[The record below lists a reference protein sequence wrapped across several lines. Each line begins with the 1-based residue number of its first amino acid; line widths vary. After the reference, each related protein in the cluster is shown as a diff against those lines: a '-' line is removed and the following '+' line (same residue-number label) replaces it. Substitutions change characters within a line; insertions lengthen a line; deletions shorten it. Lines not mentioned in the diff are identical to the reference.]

1 MTRKIFA
8 TLLFPAIL
16 ACGCAGSLKTST
28 NEATVTVSVDA
39 GTVVNSGYI
48 GNGAQ
53 WDPYSLNYG
62 NGPVEISDADWN
74 KIYSRLDNMRPAF
87 VRMMQNT
94 VSRVRDGVLDTSAGL
109 DHLCRLLDYCQSR
122 NVTVMFGD
130 WGGWMVDPKAKTVN
144 MPLIAQAADYVRF
157 LVEEKGYTCIKYY
170 NLINEPNGWWSTTAG
185 DFDLWEDAMI
195 ALGREFREKGLSEKV
210 SLVGPDTAIWSAGES
225 WWVSR
230 TRDEFGDII
239 GLYDIHTYPSK
250 ITINSGEYAEI
261 ISAYR
266 KEVPEGK
273 KIVMG
278 EIGIKFVEKA
288 DSLYNNENIRRAN
301 ECRHAS
307 KTDSQMFVYDY
318 MYGTDMA
325 DALFQTINA
334 GFSGSVVWMLD
345 DAMHT
350 HETQDRLKIWGFWN
364 ILGDEIFGAEQE
376 VPRPWYYAWSLLCRY
391 IPAGSDFNAVTV
403 SPAVSGTALA
413 GVRAVSA
420 IKDGCRT
427 LAVVN
432 AGKDD
437 HTVVLDAASLGRM
450 KGARFFRYGDGL
462 FRTEGDCTIL
472 PEQEGVN
479 VDFTEKLKLDLPAES
494 LFVIT
499 DMD

>member
-1 MTRKIFA
+1 MQRFFVVTAFA
-8 TLLFPAIL
+8 VLVS
-16 ACGCAGSLKTST
+16 CGCANNLKTST
-28 NEATVTVSVDA
+28 NDATAVVSVDA
-39 GTVVNSGYI
+39 DEIINTGYI

-53 WDPYSLNYG
+53 WDPYSLDYG
-62 NGPVEISDADWN
+62 NGPVEISDSDWE
-74 KIYSRLDNMRPAF
+74 KIYSRLDHMRPAF
-87 VRMMQNT
+87 IRMMQNT
-94 VSRVRDGVLDTSAGL
+94 VSKVRDGVLDTSAGL
-109 DHLCRLLDYCQSR
+109 DHMCRLLDYCQSR

-130 WGGWMVDPKAKTVN
+130 WGGWMVDPEAKTVN
-144 MPLIAQAADYVRF
+144 IPLIAQAADYVKF

-170 NLINEPNGWWSTTAG
+170 NLINEPNGWWSTTKG
-185 DFDLWEDAMI
+185 DFDLWAEAMT
-195 ALGREFREKGLSEKV
+195 ALGSEFKAKGLSGKV
-210 SLVGPDTAIWSAGES
+210 SLVGPDAAIWSAGES

-250 ITINSGEYAEI
+250 ITINSGEYSEI

-266 KEVPEGK
+266 KEVPEGC

-301 ECRHAS
+301 ECVHAS

-350 HETQDRLKIWGFWN
+350 HETRERLKIWGFWN
-364 ILGDEIFGAEQE
+364 ILGDEIFGADQE
-376 VPRPWYYAWSLLCRY
+376 VVRPWYYAWSLLCRY
-391 IPAGSDFNAVTV
+391 IPAGSDFNSVKVSPVAEGTV
-403 SPAVSGTALA
+403 SSGIK
-413 GVRAVSA
+413 AVSA
-420 IKDGCRT
+420 VKDGCRT

-432 AGKDD
+432 VDSLN
-437 HTVVLDAASLGRM
+437 HTVALDAASLGKM
-450 KGARFFRYGDGL
+450 KAARLFRYGEGL
-462 FRTEGDCTIL
+462 FQTEGDCTIL
-472 PEQEGVN
+472 PEQEDVS
-479 VDFTEKLKLDLPAES
+479 VDFGGKVILDIPAGS
-494 LFVIT
+494 MFVLT
-499 DMD
+499 NMN